1 MVCGGSAPQV
11 RHLLYSGDAADLK
24 QIGREFRFSDLA
36 HVWRQRP
43 ETIDP
48 NLSRVDRDR
57 AGLRGRTHDA
67 IWRARREALNRVV
80 IYVLKKVLGG
90 QIPERPRARPVSL
103 AHSI

>member
-1 MVCGGSAPQV
+1 MVCGSAPQV
-11 RHLLYSGDAADLK
+11 RRLLYSGDAADLK

-48 NLSRVDRDR
+48 NFHRISRVDRDR

-67 IWRARREALNRVV
+67 IWRARREAEPRCDL
-80 IYVLKKVLGG
+80 
-90 QIPERPRARPVSL
+90 RPKESFRRPNSGTAARQARFTCS
-103 AHSI
+103 